1 MERLKCG
8 LGSLCVSFERGT
20 GRVFGGGVGVGVL
33 GLLLLGSGW
42 VLV

>member
-20 GRVFGGGVGVGVL
+20 GRVFGGGVGVL